1 MKGVTLN
8 LDISARELT
17 ATVDPL
23 LIDDVLQPNELKTFI
38 ESSEYRDVFILE
50 NGISALCERSNGA
63 KKANSLEEQ
72 TQVVGEVRDAKFTV
86 NLKDEEMKAEL
97 VVESPCYGSIPSYEE
112 VIAMLHENGVRRGI
126 SKKRVESLLFQAS
139 QVGSG
144 FEFTDTVAKGL
155 PPRDGKPSYIKA
167 IFPNALE
174 RILEP
179 QEAGNNKVDMR
190 NLGDILCVKANI
202 AVARRVPPSK
212 GRTGF
217 TVSGKPIK
225 SKEGNWLPIKLGAN
239 TSISPEDENVIIA
252 DVTGQPKFAKNIMT
266 VNDTFQTK
274 GVNVGTGNIN
284 YDGAVIVNGD
294 VTESMHVIA
303 TGDVTINGFVE
314 SANIQADGDIIITE
328 GAMGKMNEE
337 DCKLTAKGSVF
348 VQHGQGL
355 DIKAGKNLNVRKQL
369 AYSRVNCKGKVT
381 IGEPDKPMGSLFASS
396 IQCGS
401 TISAGTVGAVSGS
414 ALNIDFSDALNQLN
428 TRYDSLLVYL
438 KQLRENS
445 FDHTVKLR
453 DMKSKN
459 VPSALNNSVSKIEAL
474 IESEKHL
481 LDWLEITEQELSQ
494 AKVDFE
500 KNAKIVANKELFQGV
515 SVKMNKTNW
524 RSEKEY
530 LKCVIKLSG
539 GKWKYHPLLR

>member
-1 MKGVTLN
+1 
-8 LDISARELT
+8 
-17 ATVDPL
+17 
-23 LIDDVLQPNELKTFI
+23 
-38 ESSEYRDVFILE
+38 
-50 NGISALCERSNGA
+50 
-63 KKANSLEEQ
+63 
-72 TQVVGEVRDAKFTV
+72 
-86 NLKDEEMKAEL
+86 
-97 VVESPCYGSIPSYEE
+97 
-112 VIAMLHENGVRRGI
+112 
-126 SKKRVESLLFQAS
+126 
-139 QVGSG
+139 
-144 FEFTDTVAKGL
+144 
-155 PPRDGKPSYIKA
+155 
-167 IFPNALE
+167 
-174 RILEP
+174 
-179 QEAGNNKVDMR
+179 
-190 NLGDILCVKANI
+190 
-202 AVARRVPPSK
+202 
-212 GRTGF
+212 
-217 TVSGKPIK
+217 
-225 SKEGNWLPIKLGAN
+225 
-239 TSISPEDENVIIA
+239 
-252 DVTGQPKFAKNIMT
+252 
-266 VNDTFQTK
+266 
-274 GVNVGTGNIN
+274 
-284 YDGAVIVNGD
+284 
-294 VTESMHVIA
+294 
-303 TGDVTINGFVE
+303 
-314 SANIQADGDIIITE
+314 
-328 GAMGKMNEE
+328 MGKMNEE

-355 DIKAGKNLNVRKQL
+355 DIQAGKNLNVRKQL